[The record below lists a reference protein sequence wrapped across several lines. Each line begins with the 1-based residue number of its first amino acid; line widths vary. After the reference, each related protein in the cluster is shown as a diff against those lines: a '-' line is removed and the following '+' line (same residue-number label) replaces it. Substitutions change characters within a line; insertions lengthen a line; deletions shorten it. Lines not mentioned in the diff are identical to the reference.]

1 MKINAYFCSKK
12 IHFYLLTY
20 KFKTIMKKLL
30 LSFLSFFACCL
41 ALVAQ
46 TEITWSAASD
56 WTGVEDKATSIS
68 YTSGDYTISASKETG
83 SSSIPTVNATAL
95 DVRTYAKNQVMVS
108 NSQENIKKLV
118 FHISAQ
124 GKKRWT
130 ELTPSEG
137 AVTHDVAN
145 GVIIWEG
152 DAQFV
157 MFGVGEKSVYGTD
170 GATKAGQFDFSSV
183 TAYTAADLES
193 GGGESGGG
201 EGGETPDPD
210 ENVTLYSETFGTN
223 QGAFTIDNKV
233 LPEGTTYVWAFAS
246 GYGMKA
252 TAYINKTNCASESW
266 LVSPKFDCTK
276 ATALTLSFSEAA
288 NFFTSA
294 ENVSAYTSVKVK
306 EVGTDTWTDLT
317 LSARASGKAWTF
329 TDGITADLSAY
340 VGKKMQIAFVY
351 TSSAELAG
359 TWEVKNFELKGKG
372 EVTTESE
379 VVVPEY
385 TTIAQL
391 KENATA
397 SATAVKFTFTNL
409 LVTGTAGTSTYVT
422 DGTDGTL
429 LYGTASPYKAGDKI
443 SGTIAANLV
452 SYNNLTELKD
462 LDLTGVS
469 VTSEGN
475 EVTSVAATIN
485 ELVANQKKYE
495 NVLVKL
501 SEMTFESDALASKN
515 ISLTD
520 GEESI
525 TLRDN
530 FGVLTDFIFDTTK
543 QYNVTAV
550 ATIFKESIQLYALSA
565 SDIQMI
571 TNLVDPETAWAAD
584 TVAVM
589 PGQEEY
595 EYALGTNYEGT
606 ITYSSSDETVAT
618 IDANGD
624 ITFVGYGHTVITAE
638 TPETSEYLASK
649 ASFDLFFIE
658 GEGTLAK
665 PYTPADV
672 QYFSGKVEGKAWV
685 KGEISG
691 FFNNNAFVAGTE
703 GAIASNLALSAGDIN
718 VPVALPSGSQVR
730 TNLNLLDNATNL
742 GKTVWVYGTIEK
754 YFKVPGV
761 KNVTDYSWDGE
772 GTLTGI
778 DSLEAAPAN
787 TKADV
792 IYSIDGRRLAAPAKG
807 FNIINGKKVIR

>member
-1 MKINAYFCSKK
+1 
-12 IHFYLLTY
+12 
-20 KFKTIMKKLL
+20 MKKLL

-41 ALVAQ
+41 ALMAQ

-56 WTGVEDKATSIS
+56 WDGVEAKAQSIS
-68 YTSGDYTISASKETG
+68 YTSGNYTIKATKETG
-83 SSSIPTVNATAL
+83 SSSPTVNATAT
-95 DVRTYAKNQVMVS
+95 DFRSYAKNQVMVT

-118 FHISAQ
+118 FHISAA
-124 GKKRWT
+124 GKKRWA
-130 ELTPSEG
+130 ELSASEG
-137 AVTHDVAN
+137 AVTHDVDN

-157 MFGVGEKSVYGTD
+157 MFGVGEKAVYGTD
-170 GATKAGQFDFSSV
+170 GATKAGQFNFSSV
-183 TAYTAADLES
+183 TAYTAADLEN

-233 LPEGTTYVWAFAS
+233 LPEGATYVWAFAS

-252 TAYINKTNCASESW
+252 SAYISGAAHASESW
-266 LVSPKFDCTK
+266 LVSPKFDCTN

-288 NFFTSA
+288 NKFNSA
-294 ENVSAYTSVKVK
+294 ENVSAYTFVKVK
-306 EVGTDTWTDLT
+306 EVGTDTWTNLT
-317 LSARASGKAWTF
+317 LSARAGGTNWNF

-351 TSSAELAG
+351 TSTAELAG

-409 LVTGTAGTSTYVT
+409 LVTGTAGTSTYVS

-462 LDLTGVS
+462 LDLTGVT

-475 EVTSVAATIN
+475 EVTPVAATIN

-530 FGVLTDFIFDTTK
+530 FGVLTDFIFNTTK

-672 QYFSGKVEGKAWV
+672 QYFCDKVEGKAWV

-691 FFNNNAFVAGTE
+691 YYNNSKYFAGTE
-703 GAIASNLALSAGDIN
+703 GAVASNIAISAGETN

-730 TNLNLLDNATNL
+730 TNLNLKDNATNL

-754 YFKVPGV
+754 YFSVAGV

-778 DSLEAAPAN
+778 NSLEAAPAN
-787 TKADV
+787 TNADV

>member
-1 MKINAYFCSKK
+1 
-12 IHFYLLTY
+12 
-20 KFKTIMKKLL
+20 MKKLL

-41 ALVAQ
+41 ALMAQ

-56 WTGVEDKATSIS
+56 WDGVEAKAQSIS
-68 YTSGDYTISASKETG
+68 YTSGNYTIKATKETG
-83 SSSIPTVNATAL
+83 SSSPTVNATAT
-95 DVRTYAKNQVMVS
+95 DFRSYAKNQVMVS

-118 FHISAQ
+118 FHISAA
-124 GKKRWT
+124 GKKRWA
-130 ELTPSEG
+130 ELSASEG
-137 AVTHDVAN
+137 AVTHDVDN

-157 MFGVGEKSVYGTD
+157 MFGVGEKAVYGTD
-170 GATKAGQFDFSSV
+170 GATKAGQFNFSSV
-183 TAYTAADLES
+183 TAYTAADLEN

-233 LPEGTTYVWAFAS
+233 LPEGATYVWAFAS

-252 TAYINKTNCASESW
+252 SAYISGAAHASESW
-266 LVSPKFDCTK
+266 LVSPKFDCTN

-288 NFFTSA
+288 NKFNSA
-294 ENVSAYTSVKVK
+294 ENVSAYTFVKVK
-306 EVGTDTWTDLT
+306 EVGTDTWTNLT
-317 LSARASGKAWTF
+317 LSARAGGTNWNF

-351 TSSAELAG
+351 TSTAELAG

-409 LVTGTAGTSTYVT
+409 LVTGTAGTSTYVS

-462 LDLTGVS
+462 LDLTGVT

-475 EVTSVAATIN
+475 EVTPVAATIN

-530 FGVLTDFIFDTTK
+530 FGVLTDFIFNTTK

-595 EYALGTNYEGT
+595 ECALGTNYEGT

-672 QYFSGKVEGKAWV
+672 QYFCDKVEGKAWV

-691 FFNNNAFVAGTE
+691 FFSNNKYFAGTE
-703 GAIASNLALSAGDIN
+703 GAVASNLALSAGDIN

-730 TNLNLLDNATNL
+730 TDLNLLDNATNL
-742 GKTVWVYGTIEK
+742 DKTVWVYGTIEK
-754 YFKVPGV
+754 YFSVAGV
-761 KNVTDYSWDGE
+761 KNVTDYSWNGK

>member
-1 MKINAYFCSKK
+1 
-12 IHFYLLTY
+12 
-20 KFKTIMKKLL
+20 MKKLL

-46 TEITWSAASD
+46 TEITWSAAND
-56 WTGVEDKATSIS
+56 WAGVAEKAQSIS
-68 YTSGDYTISASKETG
+68 LTSGNYTISASKEAG
-83 SSSIPTVNATAL
+83 SSNPTVNATSL
-95 DVRTYAKNQVMVS
+95 DFRSYAKNMVLVS

-124 GKKRWT
+124 GKRRWT
-130 ELTPSEG
+130 ELSPSEG

-145 GVIIWEG
+145 GNVIWEG
-152 DAQFV
+152 DAQNII
-157 MFGVGEKSVYGTD
+157 FGVGEKAVYGTD
-170 GATKAGQFDFSSV
+170 GETKGGQFDFSSV
-183 TAYTAADLES
+183 TAYTAADLEN
-193 GGGESGGG
+193 GGG
-201 EGGETPDPD
+201 EGGETPDED
-210 ENVTLYSETFGTN
+210 ITLYSETFGTN
-223 QGAFTIDNKV
+223 QGAFTIDDKV
-233 LPEGTTYVWAFAS
+233 LPEGTTYIWSFAS

-252 TAYINKTNCASESW
+252 SAYVNKTNYASESW
-266 LVSPKFDCTK
+266 LVSPKFDCTN

-288 NFFTSA
+288 NFFKSA

-317 LSARASGKAWTF
+317 LSARASGTAWTF

-409 LVTGTAGTSTYVT
+409 LVTGTAGTSTYVS
-422 DGTDGTL
+422 DGTNGTL

-475 EVTSVAATIN
+475 EVTPVAATIN

-778 DSLEAAPAN
+778 NSLEAAPAN

>member
-1 MKINAYFCSKK
+1 
-12 IHFYLLTY
+12 
-20 KFKTIMKKLL
+20 MKKLL

-41 ALVAQ
+41 ALMAQ

-56 WTGVEDKATSIS
+56 WDGVEAKAQSIS
-68 YTSGDYTISASKETG
+68 YTSGNYTIKATKETG
-83 SSSIPTVNATAL
+83 SSSPTVNATAT
-95 DVRTYAKNQVMVS
+95 DFRSYAKNQVMVT

-118 FHISAQ
+118 FHISAA
-124 GKKRWT
+124 GKKRWA
-130 ELTPSEG
+130 ELSASEG
-137 AVTHDVAN
+137 AVTHDVDN

-157 MFGVGEKSVYGTD
+157 MFGVGEKAVYGTD
-170 GATKAGQFDFSSV
+170 GATKAGQFNFSSV
-183 TAYTAADLES
+183 TAYTAADLEN

-233 LPEGTTYVWAFAS
+233 LPEGATYVWAFAS

-252 TAYINKTNCASESW
+252 SAYISGAAHASESW
-266 LVSPKFDCTK
+266 LVSPKFDCTN

-288 NFFTSA
+288 NKFNSA
-294 ENVSAYTSVKVK
+294 ENVSAYTFVKVK
-306 EVGTDTWTDLT
+306 EVGTDTWTNLT
-317 LSARASGKAWTF
+317 LSARAGGTNWNF

-351 TSSAELAG
+351 TSTAELAG

-409 LVTGTAGTSTYVT
+409 LVTGTAGTSTYVS

-462 LDLTGVS
+462 LDLTGVT

-475 EVTSVAATIN
+475 EVTPVAATIN

-530 FGVLTDFIFDTTK
+530 FGVLTDFIFNTTK

-672 QYFSGKVEGKAWV
+672 QYFCDKVEGKAWV

-691 FFNNNAFVAGTE
+691 YYNNSKYFAGTE
-703 GAIASNLALSAGDIN
+703 GAVASNIAISAGETN

-730 TNLNLLDNATNL
+730 TNLNLKDNATNL

-754 YFKVPGV
+754 YFSVAGV

-778 DSLEAAPAN
+778 NSLEAAPAN
-787 TKADV
+787 TNADV
-792 IYSIDGRRLAAPAKG
+792 IYSIDGRRLAAPVKG

>member
-1 MKINAYFCSKK
+1 
-12 IHFYLLTY
+12 
-20 KFKTIMKKLL
+20 MKKLL

-41 ALVAQ
+41 ALMAQ

-56 WTGVEDKATSIS
+56 WETLENGVS
-68 YTSGDYTISASKETG
+68 YTSGDYTILADKAENPNASGK
-83 SSSIPTVNATAL
+83 PMVAAAN
-95 DVRTYAKNQVMVS
+95 DFRTYAKNTFTVTSSKANITKIVFYISS
-108 NSQENIKKLV
+108 N
-118 FHISAQ
+118 
-124 GKKRWT
+124 GKKRWADV
-130 ELTPSEG
+130 TPDTG
-137 AVTHDVAN
+137 TTTVDKATYTTT
-145 GVIIWEG
+145 WEG
-152 DAQFV
+152 DAKKITFT
-157 MFGVGEKSVYGTD
+157 VGDAATYGTESS
-170 GATKAGQFDFSSV
+170 KAGQFCIDKLV
-183 TAYTAADLES
+183 IYTA
-193 GGGESGGG
+193 GESGGG
-201 EGGETPDPD
+201 EGEGGQTPDP
-210 ENVTLYSETFGTN
+210 EETITLYSETFGTN

-233 LPEGTTYVWAFAS
+233 LPEGASYVWAWAS
-246 GYGMKA
+246 AKYGMKA
-252 TAYINKTNCASESW
+252 SAYISGAAHASESW
-266 LVSPKFDCTK
+266 LVSPKFDCTN

-288 NFFTSA
+288 NKFNSA

-317 LSARASGKAWTF
+317 LSARAGGTNWDF

-351 TSSAELAG
+351 TSTAELAG

-409 LVTGTAGTSTYVT
+409 LVTGTAGTSTYVS
-422 DGTDGTL
+422 DGTNGTL

-475 EVTSVAATIN
+475 EVTPVATTIN

-495 NVLVKL
+495 NVLVTL
-501 SEMTFESDALASKN
+501 SEVAFESNALADMN

-525 TLRDN
+525 TLYDKFN
-530 FGVLTDFIFDTTK
+530 VLTDFIFDTTK
-543 QYNVTAV
+543 QYNVTAI
-550 ATIFKESIQLYALSA
+550 ATIYNASIQLYALSA
-565 SDIQMI
+565 DDIQMI
-571 TNLVDPETAWAAD
+571 TNLVAPETAWATD

-589 PGQEEY
+589 PGSTTVENT
-595 EYALGTNYEGT
+595 LTTNST
-606 ITYSSSDETVAT
+606 AAVTYSSSNEAVAT
-618 IDANGD
+618 IDTKGN
-624 ITFVGYGHTVITAE
+624 ITFVGYGHTVISAETAE
-638 TPETSEYLASK
+638 NEEYLASK

-672 QYFSGKVEGKAWV
+672 QYFSDKIVGKAWV

-691 FFNNNAFVAGTE
+691 FYNNNKYFAGTE
-703 GAIASNLALSAGDIN
+703 GAVASNLVISAGDIN
-718 VPVALPSGSQVR
+718 VPVALPSGSKVR
-730 TNLNLLDNATNL
+730 TDLNLLDNATNL

-778 DSLEAAPAN
+778 NSLEAAPAN

>member
-1 MKINAYFCSKK
+1 
-12 IHFYLLTY
+12 
-20 KFKTIMKKLL
+20 MKKLL

-41 ALVAQ
+41 ALMAQ

-56 WTGVEDKATSIS
+56 WETLENGVS
-68 YTSGDYTISASKETG
+68 YTSGDYTILADKAENPN
-83 SSSIPTVNATAL
+83 SSGKPMVAAAN
-95 DVRTYAKNQVMVS
+95 DFRTYAKNTFTVTSSKANITKIVFYISS
-108 NSQENIKKLV
+108 N
-118 FHISAQ
+118 
-124 GKKRWT
+124 GKKRWADV
-130 ELTPSEG
+130 TPDTG
-137 AVTHDVAN
+137 TTTVDKATYTTT
-145 GVIIWEG
+145 WEG
-152 DAQFV
+152 DAKKITFT
-157 MFGVGEKSVYGTD
+157 VGDAATYGTESS
-170 GATKAGQFDFSSV
+170 KAGQFCIDKLV
-183 TAYTAADLES
+183 IYTA
-193 GGGESGGG
+193 GESGGG
-201 EGGETPDPD
+201 EGEGGQTPDP
-210 ENVTLYSETFGTN
+210 EETITLYSETFGTN
-223 QGAFTIDNKV
+223 QGAFTIDDKV
-233 LPEGTTYVWAFAS
+233 LPEGTTYIWSFAS

-252 TAYINKTNCASESW
+252 SAYVNKTNYASESW
-266 LVSPKFDCTK
+266 LVSPKFDCTN

-288 NFFTSA
+288 NFFKSA
-294 ENVSAYTSVKVK
+294 KNVSAYTSVKVK

-317 LSARASGKAWTF
+317 LSARASGTGWAF

-372 EVTTESE
+372 EVTAESE
-379 VVVPEY
+379 VVIPEY

-391 KENATA
+391 KNNAKAT
-397 SATAVKFTFTNL
+397 ATAVKFTFTDL
-409 LVTGTAGTSTYVT
+409 LVTGAAGKNTYVT
-422 DGTDGTL
+422 DGTDGML

-452 SYNNLTELKD
+452 SYSNLTELKD
-462 LDLTGVS
+462 LDLTGVT

-475 EVTSVAATIN
+475 VVTPVAATIN
-485 ELVANQKKYE
+485 KLVANQKKYE
-495 NVLVKL
+495 NVLVTL
-501 SEMTFESDALASKN
+501 SEVAFESNALADMN

-525 TLRDN
+525 TLYDKFN
-530 FGVLTDFIFDTTK
+530 VLTDFIFDTTK
-543 QYNVTAV
+543 QYNVTAI
-550 ATIFKESIQLYALSA
+550 ATIYNASIQLYALSA
-565 SDIQMI
+565 DDIQMI
-571 TNLVDPETAWAAD
+571 TNLVAPETAWATD

-589 PGQEEY
+589 PGSTTVENT
-595 EYALGTNYEGT
+595 LTTNST
-606 ITYSSSDETVAT
+606 AAVTYSSSNEAVAT
-618 IDANGD
+618 IDTEGN
-624 ITFVGYGHTVITAE
+624 ITFVGYGHTVISAETAE
-638 TPETSEYLASK
+638 NEEYLASK

-672 QYFSGKVEGKAWV
+672 QYFSDKIVGKAWV

-691 FFNNNAFVAGTE
+691 FYNNNKYFAGTE
-703 GAIASNLALSAGDIN
+703 GAVASNLVISAGETN

-730 TNLNLLDNATNL
+730 TDLNLKDNATNL

-754 YFKVPGV
+754 YFSVAGV

-778 DSLEAAPAN
+778 NSLEAAPAN

>member
-1 MKINAYFCSKK
+1 
-12 IHFYLLTY
+12 
-20 KFKTIMKKLL
+20 MKKLL

-41 ALVAQ
+41 ALMAQ

-56 WTGVEDKATSIS
+56 WDGVEAKAQSIS
-68 YTSGDYTISASKETG
+68 YTSGDYTISATKETG
-83 SSSIPTVNATAL
+83 SSSPTVNATAT
-95 DVRTYAKNQVMVS
+95 DFRSYAKNQVMVS

-118 FHISAQ
+118 FHISAA
-124 GKKRWT
+124 GKKRWA
-130 ELTPSEG
+130 ELSASEG

-157 MFGVGEKSVYGTD
+157 MFGVGEKAVYGTD
-170 GATKAGQFDFSSV
+170 GAAKAGQFNFSSV

-193 GGGESGGG
+193 GSGEGGEG

-223 QGAFTIDNKV
+223 QGAFTIDNKE

-266 LVSPKFDCTK
+266 LVSPKFDCTN

-288 NFFTSA
+288 NFFTNA

-306 EVGTDTWTDLT
+306 EVGKDTWTDLT
-317 LSARASGKAWTF
+317 LSARASGTAWTF

-351 TSSAELAG
+351 TSTAELAG

-409 LVTGTAGTSTYVT
+409 LVTGTAGTSTYVS

-462 LDLTGVS
+462 LDLTGVT

-475 EVTSVAATIN
+475 EVTPVAATIN

-595 EYALGTNYEGT
+595 ECALGTNYEGT
-606 ITYSSSDETVAT
+606 ITYSSSNETVAT

-730 TNLNLLDNATNL
+730 TDLNLLDNATNL
-742 GKTVWVYGTIEK
+742 DKTVWVYGTIEK
-754 YFKVPGV
+754 YFGVPGV
-761 KNVTDYSWDGE
+761 KNVTDYSWNGK

-787 TKADV
+787 TNADV

>member
-1 MKINAYFCSKK
+1 
-12 IHFYLLTY
+12 
-20 KFKTIMKKLL
+20 MKKLL

-41 ALVAQ
+41 ALMAQ

-56 WTGVEDKATSIS
+56 WDGVEAKAQSIS
-68 YTSGDYTISASKETG
+68 YTSGNYTIKATKETG
-83 SSSIPTVNATAL
+83 SSSPTVNATAT
-95 DVRTYAKNQVMVS
+95 DFRSYAKNQVMVS

-118 FHISAQ
+118 FHISAA
-124 GKKRWT
+124 GKKRWA
-130 ELTPSEG
+130 ELSASEG
-137 AVTHDVAN
+137 AVTHDVDN

-157 MFGVGEKSVYGTD
+157 MFGVGEKAVYGTD
-170 GATKAGQFDFSSV
+170 GATKAGQFNFSSV

-201 EGGETPDPD
+201 EGGETPEPD
-210 ENVTLYSETFGTN
+210 EDITLYSETFGTN
-223 QGAFTIDNKV
+223 QGAFTIDDKV
-233 LPEGTTYVWAFAS
+233 LPEGTTYIWKFDS
-246 GYGMKA
+246 RNGMKA
-252 TAYINKTNCASESW
+252 SAYVNKTNYASESW

-288 NFFTSA
+288 NFFKSA

-317 LSARASGKAWTF
+317 LSARASGTAWTF

-409 LVTGTAGTSTYVT
+409 LVTGTAGTSTYVS

-475 EVTSVAATIN
+475 EVTPVAATIN

-571 TNLVDPETAWAAD
+571 TNLVDPETAWVAD

-638 TPETSEYLASK
+638 TPETDEYLASK

-672 QYFSGKVEGKAWV
+672 QYFCDKVEGKAWV

-691 FFNNNAFVAGTE
+691 YYNNSKYFAGTE
-703 GAIASNLALSAGDIN
+703 GVVASNIAISAGETN

-730 TNLNLLDNATNL
+730 TDLNLKDNATNL

-754 YFKVPGV
+754 YFGVAGV

-778 DSLEAAPAN
+778 NSLEAAPAN
-787 TKADV
+787 TNADV
-792 IYSIDGRRLAAPAKG
+792 IYSIDGRRLAAPVKG

>member
-41 ALVAQ
+41 ALMAQ
-46 TEITWSAASD
+46 TEITWSGQSD
-56 WTGVEDKATSIS
+56 WTGVVEEAQSIS
-68 YTSGDYTISASKETG
+68 LTSGNYTISASKETG
-83 SSSIPTVNATAL
+83 SSKPTVNATSL
-95 DVRTYAKNQVMVS
+95 DFRSYAKNMVLVS

-124 GKKRWT
+124 GKKRWA
-130 ELTPSEG
+130 ELSPSEG
-137 AVTHDVAN
+137 TVTHDVDN
-145 GVIIWEG
+145 GNVIWEG
-152 DAQFV
+152 DAQNII
-157 MFGVGEKSVYGTD
+157 FGVGEKAVYGTD
-170 GATKAGQFDFSSV
+170 GATKAGQFAFSSV
-183 TAYTAADLES
+183 TAYTAADLEN
-193 GGGESGGG
+193 G
-201 EGGETPDPD
+201 GGETPDED
-210 ENVTLYSETFGTN
+210 ITLYSETFGTN
-223 QGAFTIDNKV
+223 QGAFTIENKV
-233 LPEGTTYVWAFAS
+233 LPEGTTYIWKFDS
-246 GYGMKA
+246 RNGMKA
-252 TAYINKTNCASESW
+252 SAYVNKTNYASEGW
-266 LVSPKFDCTK
+266 LVSPKFDCTN

-294 ENVSAYTSVKVK
+294 ENVSTYTSVKVK

-317 LSARASGKAWTF
+317 LSARASGTGWAF

-409 LVTGTAGTSTYVT
+409 LVTGTAGTSTYVS

-475 EVTSVAATIN
+475 EVTPVAATIN

-501 SEMTFESDALASKN
+501 SEMTFESDALDSKNN

-520 GEESI
+520 GDGSI

-550 ATIFKESIQLYALSA
+550 G
-565 SDIQMI
+565 M
-571 TNLVDPETAWAAD
+571 
-584 TVAVM
+584 
-589 PGQEEY
+589 
-595 EYALGTNYEGT
+595 
-606 ITYSSSDETVAT
+606 
-618 IDANGD
+618 
-624 ITFVGYGHTVITAE
+624 
-638 TPETSEYLASK
+638 
-649 ASFDLFFIE
+649 
-658 GEGTLAK
+658 
-665 PYTPADV
+665 
-672 QYFSGKVEGKAWV
+672 
-685 KGEISG
+685 
-691 FFNNNAFVAGTE
+691 
-703 GAIASNLALSAGDIN
+703 
-718 VPVALPSGSQVR
+718 
-730 TNLNLLDNATNL
+730 
-742 GKTVWVYGTIEK
+742 
-754 YFKVPGV
+754 
-761 KNVTDYSWDGE
+761 
-772 GTLTGI
+772 
-778 DSLEAAPAN
+778 
-787 TKADV
+787 
-792 IYSIDGRRLAAPAKG
+792 GRRHGCRDARTG
-807 FNIINGKKVIR
+807 RIRIRPGNQL

>member
-1 MKINAYFCSKK
+1 
-12 IHFYLLTY
+12 
-20 KFKTIMKKLL
+20 MKKLL

-41 ALVAQ
+41 ALMAQ
-46 TEITWSAASD
+46 TEITWSGQSD
-56 WTGVEDKATSIS
+56 WTGIGTKDIS
-68 YTSGDYTISASKETG
+68 YTSGNYTISASKVTG
-83 SSSIPTVNATAL
+83 CQTNPTVNAKAN
-95 DVRTYAKNQVMVS
+95 DFRCYANGITMVG
-108 NSQENIKKLV
+108 NSTENIKKIV
-118 FHISAQ
+118 FHLSTQ
-124 GKKRWT
+124 GIARWT
-130 ELTPSEG
+130 DLTPSEG
-137 AVTHDVAN
+137 AVTNDTDN
-145 GVIIWEG
+145 GLIVWEG
-152 DAQFV
+152 DAQYVQFT
-157 MFGVGEKSVYGTD
+157 VGAKAVYGPD
-170 GATKAGQFDFSSV
+170 ATQAGQLCFSSV

-201 EGGETPDPD
+201 EGEGGETPNPD
-210 ENVTLYSETFGTN
+210 EDITLYSETFGTN

-233 LPEGTTYVWAFAS
+233 LPEGASYVWAWAS
-246 GYGMKA
+246 AKYGMKA
-252 TAYINKTNCASESW
+252 SAYISGAAHASESW
-266 LVSPKFDCTK
+266 LVSPKFDCTN

-288 NFFTSA
+288 NKFNSA

-317 LSARASGKAWTF
+317 LSARAGGTNWNF

-351 TSSAELAG
+351 TSTAELAG

-409 LVTGTAGTSTYVT
+409 LVTGTAGTSTYVS

-475 EVTSVAATIN
+475 EVTPVAATIN

-501 SEMTFESDALASKN
+501 SDMTFESDALASKN

-530 FGVLTDFIFDTTK
+530 FNVLTDFIFDTTK

-606 ITYSSSDETVAT
+606 ISYSSSDETVAT
-618 IDANGD
+618 IDAEGD

-672 QYFSGKVEGKAWV
+672 QYFCDKVEGKAWV

-691 FFNNNAFVAGTE
+691 FYNNNKYFAGTE
-703 GAIASNLALSAGDIN
+703 GAVASNIAISAGETN

-730 TNLNLLDNATNL
+730 TDLNLLDNATNL
-742 GKTVWVYGTIEK
+742 DKTVWVYGTIEK
-754 YFKVPGV
+754 YFGVPGV
-761 KNVTDYSWDGE
+761 KNVTDYSWDG
-772 GTLTGI
+772 LTGI

>member
-1 MKINAYFCSKK
+1 
-12 IHFYLLTY
+12 
-20 KFKTIMKKLL
+20 MKKLL

-41 ALVAQ
+41 ALMAQ
-46 TEITWSAASD
+46 TEITWSGQSD
-56 WTGVEDKATSIS
+56 WTGIGTTDIS
-68 YTSGDYTISASKETG
+68 YTSGNYTISASSKVTG
-83 SSSIPTVNATAL
+83 CQTKPTVNAKAN
-95 DVRTYAKNQVMVS
+95 DFRCYANGITMVG
-108 NSQENIKKLV
+108 NSTENIKKIV
-118 FHISAQ
+118 FHLSTQ
-124 GKKRWT
+124 GIARWT
-130 ELTPSEG
+130 DLTPSEG
-137 AVTHDVAN
+137 AVTNDTDN
-145 GVIIWEG
+145 GLIVWEG
-152 DAQFV
+152 DAQYVQFT
-157 MFGVGEKSVYGTD
+157 VGAKAVYGPDVTQ
-170 GATKAGQFDFSSV
+170 AGQFCFSSV

-201 EGGETPDPD
+201 EGGEGEGGETPNPD
-210 ENVTLYSETFGTN
+210 EDITLYSETFGTN
-223 QGAFTIDNKV
+223 QGAFTIDDKV
-233 LPEGTTYVWAFAS
+233 LPEGTTYIWSFAS

-252 TAYINKTNCASESW
+252 SAYVNKTNYASESW
-266 LVSPKFDCTK
+266 LVSPKFDCTN

-288 NFFTSA
+288 NFFKSA

-317 LSARASGKAWTF
+317 LSARASGTAWAF

-372 EVTTESE
+372 EVTAESE

-391 KENATA
+391 KNNAKAT
-397 SATAVKFTFTNL
+397 ATAVKFTFTDL
-409 LVTGTAGTSTYVT
+409 LVTGAAGKNTYVT
-422 DGTDGTL
+422 DGTDGML

-452 SYNNLTELKD
+452 SYSNLTELKD
-462 LDLTGVS
+462 LDLTGVT

-475 EVTSVAATIN
+475 EVTPVATTIN

-495 NVLVKL
+495 NVLVTL
-501 SEMTFESDALASKN
+501 SEVAFESNALADMN

-530 FGVLTDFIFDTTK
+530 FNVLTDFIFDTTK
-543 QYNVTAV
+543 QYNVTAI
-550 ATIFKESIQLYALSA
+550 ASIYKESIQLYALSA
-565 SDIQMI
+565 DDIQMI
-571 TNLVDPETAWAAD
+571 TNLVDPETTWATD

-589 PGQEEY
+589 PGSTTVENT
-595 EYALGTNYEGT
+595 LTTNSSAAV
-606 ITYSSSDETVAT
+606 TYSSSNEAVAT
-618 IDANGD
+618 IDAEGN
-624 ITFVGYGHTVITAE
+624 ITFVGYGHTVISAE
-638 TPETSEYLASK
+638 TTENEEYLASK

-672 QYFSGKVEGKAWV
+672 QYFSDKIVGKAWV

-703 GAIASNLALSAGDIN
+703 KAIVSNLALSAGDIN
-718 VPVALPSGSQVR
+718 VPVALPSGSKVR
-730 TNLNLLDNATNL
+730 TDLNLLDNATNL

-778 DSLEAAPAN
+778 NSLEAAPAN

>member
-1 MKINAYFCSKK
+1 
-12 IHFYLLTY
+12 
-20 KFKTIMKKLL
+20 MKKLL

-41 ALVAQ
+41 ALMAQ

-56 WTGVEDKATSIS
+56 WDGVDAKAQSIS
-68 YTSGDYTISASKETG
+68 YTSGDYTISASKVTG
-83 SSSIPTVNATAL
+83 CQTNPTVNAKAN
-95 DVRTYAKNQVMVS
+95 DFRCYANGITMVG
-108 NSQENIKKLV
+108 NSTENIKKIV
-118 FHISAQ
+118 FHLSTQ
-124 GKKRWT
+124 GIARWT
-130 ELTPSEG
+130 DLTPSEG
-137 AVTHDVAN
+137 AVTNDTDN
-145 GVIIWEG
+145 GLIVWEG
-152 DAQFV
+152 DAQYVQFT
-157 MFGVGEKSVYGTD
+157 VGAKAVYGPDVTQ
-170 GATKAGQFDFSSV
+170 AGQFCFSSV

-201 EGGETPDPD
+201 EGGEGEGGETPNPD
-210 ENVTLYSETFGTN
+210 EDITLYSETFGTN
-223 QGAFTIDNKV
+223 QGAFTIDDKV
-233 LPEGTTYVWAFAS
+233 LPEGTTYIWSFAS

-252 TAYINKTNCASESW
+252 SAYVNKTNYASESW
-266 LVSPKFDCTK
+266 LVSPKFDCTN

-288 NFFTSA
+288 NFFKSA

-317 LSARASGKAWTF
+317 LSARASGTAWTF

-391 KENATA
+391 KNNATA
-397 SATAVKFTFTNL
+397 TATAVKFTFTDL
-409 LVTGTAGTSTYVT
+409 LVTGAAGKNTYVT
-422 DGTDGTL
+422 DGTDGML

-462 LDLTGVS
+462 LDLTGVT

-475 EVTSVAATIN
+475 EVTPVAATIN

-501 SEMTFESDALASKN
+501 SDMTFESDALASKN

-530 FGVLTDFIFDTTK
+530 FNVLTDFIFDTTK
-543 QYNVTAV
+543 QYNVTAI
-550 ATIFKESIQLYALSA
+550 ATIYNESIQLYALSA

-571 TNLVDPETAWAAD
+571 TNLVDPETAWVAD

-672 QYFSGKVEGKAWV
+672 QYFCDKVEGKAWV

-691 FFNNNAFVAGTE
+691 YYNNSKYFAGTE
-703 GAIASNLALSAGDIN
+703 GVVASNIAISAGETN

-730 TNLNLLDNATNL
+730 TNLNLKDNATNL

-754 YFKVPGV
+754 YFSVAGV

-772 GTLTGI
+772 GTLTDI
-778 DSLEAAPAN
+778 NSLEATPAN
-787 TKADV
+787 TNADV
-792 IYSIDGRRLAAPAKG
+792 IYSIDGRRLAAPVKG

>member
-1 MKINAYFCSKK
+1 
-12 IHFYLLTY
+12 
-20 KFKTIMKKLL
+20 MKKLL

-41 ALVAQ
+41 ALMAQ

-56 WTGVEDKATSIS
+56 WDGVEAKAQSIS

-83 SSSIPTVNATAL
+83 SSSPTVNATAT
-95 DVRTYAKNQVMVS
+95 DFRSYAKNQVMVS

-118 FHISAQ
+118 FHISAA
-124 GKKRWT
+124 GKKRWA
-130 ELTPSEG
+130 ELSASEG

-157 MFGVGEKSVYGTD
+157 MFGVGEKAVYGTD
-170 GATKAGQFDFSSV
+170 GATKAGQFNFSSV

-193 GGGESGGG
+193 GGGEGGEG

-266 LVSPKFDCTK
+266 LVSPKFDCTN

-288 NFFTSA
+288 NFFTNA

-317 LSARASGKAWTF
+317 LSARASGTAWTF

-351 TSSAELAG
+351 TSTAELAG

-409 LVTGTAGTSTYVT
+409 LVTGTAGTSTYVS

-475 EVTSVAATIN
+475 EVTPVAATIN

-501 SEMTFESDALASKN
+501 SDMTFESDALASKN

-530 FGVLTDFIFDTTK
+530 FNVLTDFIFDTTK

-571 TNLVDPETAWAAD
+571 TNLVDPETAWVAD

-595 EYALGTNYEGT
+595 EYALGTNYEG
-606 ITYSSSDETVAT
+606 IISYSSSDETVAT

-638 TPETSEYLASK
+638 TPETDEYLASK

-672 QYFSGKVEGKAWV
+672 QYFCDKVEGKAWV

-691 FFNNNAFVAGTE
+691 FYNNNKYFAGTE
-703 GAIASNLALSAGDIN
+703 GAVASNLVISAGETN

-730 TNLNLLDNATNL
+730 TDLNLKDNATNL

-754 YFKVPGV
+754 YFSVAGV

-778 DSLEAAPAN
+778 NSLEATPAN
-787 TKADV
+787 TNADV
-792 IYSIDGRRLAAPAKG
+792 IYSIDGRRLAAPVKG

>member
-1 MKINAYFCSKK
+1 
-12 IHFYLLTY
+12 
-20 KFKTIMKKLL
+20 MKKLL

-41 ALVAQ
+41 ALMAQ

-56 WTGVEDKATSIS
+56 WTGIGTKDIS
-68 YTSGDYTISASKETG
+68 YTSGNYTISATSNVTG
-83 SSSIPTVNATAL
+83 CQTNPTVNATAN
-95 DVRTYAKNQVMVS
+95 DFRCYTNGITMVG
-108 NSQENIKKLV
+108 NSTENIKKIV
-118 FHISAQ
+118 FHLSTQ
-124 GKKRWT
+124 GIARWT
-130 ELTPSEG
+130 DLTPSEG
-137 AVTHDVAN
+137 AVTNDTDN
-145 GVIIWEG
+145 GLIVWEG
-152 DAQFV
+152 DAQYVQFT
-157 MFGVGEKSVYGTD
+157 VGAKAVHGPD
-170 GATKAGQFDFSSV
+170 ATKAGQLCFSSV
-183 TAYTAADLES
+183 TAYTAADLEN

-201 EGGETPDPD
+201 EGEGGQTPDP
-210 ENVTLYSETFGTN
+210 EETITLYSETFGTN

-233 LPEGTTYVWAFAS
+233 LPEGTTYIWKFDS
-246 GYGMKA
+246 RNGMKA
-252 TAYINKTNCASESW
+252 SAYVNKTNYASESW
-266 LVSPKFDCTK
+266 LVSPKFDCTN

-317 LSARASGKAWTF
+317 LSARAGGTNWDF

-351 TSSAELAG
+351 TSTAELAG

-475 EVTSVAATIN
+475 EVTPVAATIN

-530 FGVLTDFIFDTTK
+530 FNVLTDFIFDTTK

-595 EYALGTNYEGT
+595 ECALGTNYEGT

-672 QYFSGKVEGKAWV
+672 QYFSDKVVGKAWV

-691 FFNNNAFVAGTE
+691 FFANNKFVAGKE
-703 GAIASNLALSAGDIN
+703 GAVASNIALSAGDIN

-730 TNLNLLDNATNL
+730 TDLNLKDNKNL

-754 YFKVPGV
+754 YFGVPGV
-761 KNVTDYSWDGE
+761 KEVTDYSWDGE

-778 DSLEAAPAN
+778 NSLEAAPAN

>member
-1 MKINAYFCSKK
+1 
-12 IHFYLLTY
+12 
-20 KFKTIMKKLL
+20 MKKLL

-41 ALVAQ
+41 ALMAQ
-46 TEITWSAASD
+46 TEITWSGQSD
-56 WTGVEDKATSIS
+56 WTGIGTKDIS
-68 YTSGDYTISASKETG
+68 YTSGNYTISASKVTG
-83 SSSIPTVNATAL
+83 CQTNPTVNAKAN
-95 DVRTYAKNQVMVS
+95 DFRCYANGITMVG
-108 NSQENIKKLV
+108 NSTENIKKIV
-118 FHISAQ
+118 FHLSTQ
-124 GKKRWT
+124 GIARWT
-130 ELTPSEG
+130 DLTPSEG
-137 AVTHDVAN
+137 AVTNDTDN
-145 GVIIWEG
+145 GLIVWEG
-152 DAQFV
+152 DAQYVQFT
-157 MFGVGEKSVYGTD
+157 VGAKAVYGPD
-170 GATKAGQFDFSSV
+170 ATQAGQFCFSSV
-183 TAYTAADLES
+183 TAYTAADLEN

-201 EGGETPDPD
+201 EGGEGEGGEGEGGETPNPD
-210 ENVTLYSETFGTN
+210 EDITLYSETFGTN
-223 QGAFTIDNKV
+223 QGAFTIDDKV
-233 LPEGTTYVWAFAS
+233 LPEGTTYIWSFAS

-252 TAYINKTNCASESW
+252 SAYVNKTNYASESW
-266 LVSPKFDCTK
+266 LVSPKFDCTN

-288 NFFTSA
+288 NFFKSA

-317 LSARASGKAWTF
+317 LSARASGTAWTF

-409 LVTGTAGTSTYVT
+409 LVTGTAGTSTYVS
-422 DGTDGTL
+422 DGTNGTL

-475 EVTSVAATIN
+475 EVTPVAATIN

-778 DSLEAAPAN
+778 NSLEAAPAN

>member
-1 MKINAYFCSKK
+1 
-12 IHFYLLTY
+12 
-20 KFKTIMKKLL
+20 MKKLL

-41 ALVAQ
+41 ALMAQ
-46 TEITWSAASD
+46 TEITWSGQSD
-56 WTGVEDKATSIS
+56 WTGIGTKDIS
-68 YTSGDYTISASKETG
+68 YTSGNYTISASKVTG
-83 SSSIPTVNATAL
+83 CQTNPTVNAKAN
-95 DVRTYAKNQVMVS
+95 DFRCYANGITMVG
-108 NSQENIKKLV
+108 NSTENIKKIV
-118 FHISAQ
+118 FHLSTQ
-124 GKKRWT
+124 GIARWT
-130 ELTPSEG
+130 DLTPSEG
-137 AVTHDVAN
+137 AVTNDTDN
-145 GVIIWEG
+145 GLIVWEG
-152 DAQFV
+152 DAQYVQFT
-157 MFGVGEKSVYGTD
+157 VG
-170 GATKAGQFDFSSV
+170 AKAVHGPDVTQAAQFCFSSV

-201 EGGETPDPD
+201 ESGGGESGGGEGEGGETPNPD
-210 ENVTLYSETFGTN
+210 EDITLYSETFGTN
-223 QGAFTIDNKV
+223 QGAFTIENKV
-233 LPEGTTYVWAFAS
+233 LPEGTTYIWKFDS
-246 GYGMKA
+246 RNGMKA
-252 TAYINKTNCASESW
+252 SAYVNKTNYASEGW
-266 LVSPKFDCTK
+266 LVSPKFDCTN

-294 ENVSAYTSVKVK
+294 ANVSAYTSVKVK

-317 LSARASGKAWTF
+317 LSARASGTAWTF
-329 TDGITADLSAY
+329 ADGITADLSAY

-351 TSSAELAG
+351 TSTAELAG

-397 SATAVKFTFTNL
+397 TATAVKFAFTDL
-409 LVTGTAGTSTYVT
+409 LVTGTAGTSTYVS
-422 DGTDGTL
+422 DGTDGML

-475 EVTSVAATIN
+475 EVTPVAATIN

-501 SEMTFESDALASKN
+501 SDMTFVSDALANKN
-515 ISLTD
+515 IDLTD

-530 FGVLTDFIFDTTK
+530 FNVLTDFIFDTTK

-589 PGQEEY
+589 PGNTTVEN
-595 EYALGTNYEGT
+595 AFTT
-606 ITYSSSDETVAT
+606 KSTAAVTYSSSDETVAT
-618 IDANGD
+618 INANGD

-672 QYFSGKVEGKAWV
+672 QYFCDKVEGKAWV

-691 FFNNNAFVAGTE
+691 YYNNNKYFAGTE
-703 GAIASNLALSAGDIN
+703 GAVVSNLAISAGEIN
-718 VPVALPSGSQVR
+718 VPVALSSGSQVR
-730 TNLNLLDNATNL
+730 TDLNLMDNATNL
-742 GKTVWVYGTIEK
+742 GKMVWVYGTLTK
-754 YFKVPGV
+754 YFSVPGV
-761 KNVTDYSWDGE
+761 KNVTDYSWNGE
-772 GTLTGI
+772 KTLTGI
-778 DSLEAAPAN
+778 NSIEAAPAN

>member
-1 MKINAYFCSKK
+1 
-12 IHFYLLTY
+12 
-20 KFKTIMKKLL
+20 MKKLL

-56 WTGVEDKATSIS
+56 WTGVGTTSIS
-68 YTSGDYTISASKETG
+68 LTSGNYTISASKETG
-83 SSSIPTVNATAL
+83 STNPTVNATSL
-95 DVRTYAKNQVMVS
+95 DFRSYAKNMVLVS

-124 GKKRWT
+124 GKKRWA
-130 ELTPSEG
+130 ELSPSEG

-145 GVIIWEG
+145 GNVIWEG
-152 DAQFV
+152 DAQNII
-157 MFGVGEKSVYGTD
+157 FGVGEKAVYGTD
-170 GATKAGQFDFSSV
+170 GETKGGQFDFSSV
-183 TAYTAADLES
+183 TAYTAADLEN
-193 GGGESGGG
+193 GGG
-201 EGGETPDPD
+201 EGGETPDED
-210 ENVTLYSETFGTN
+210 ITLYSETFGTN
-223 QGAFTIDNKV
+223 QGAFTIDDKV
-233 LPEGTTYVWAFAS
+233 LPEGTTFIWSFAS

-252 TAYINKTNCASESW
+252 SAYVNKTNYASESW

-288 NFFTSA
+288 NFFKSA

-317 LSARASGKAWTF
+317 LSARASGTAWTF

-391 KENATA
+391 KNNATA
-397 SATAVKFTFTNL
+397 TATAVKFTFTDL

-475 EVTSVAATIN
+475 EVTPVAATIN

-530 FGVLTDFIFDTTK
+530 FNVLTDFIFDTTK

-772 GTLTGI
+772 STLTGI

>member
-1 MKINAYFCSKK
+1 
-12 IHFYLLTY
+12 
-20 KFKTIMKKLL
+20 MKKLL

-41 ALVAQ
+41 ALMAQ
-46 TEITWSAASD
+46 TEITWSGQSD
-56 WTGVEDKATSIS
+56 WTGIGTTDIS
-68 YTSGDYTISASKETG
+68 YTSGNYTISASKVTG
-83 SSSIPTVNATAL
+83 CQTNPTVNTKAN
-95 DVRTYAKNQVMVS
+95 DFRCYANGITMVG
-108 NSQENIKKLV
+108 NSTENIKKIV
-118 FHISAQ
+118 FHLSTQ
-124 GKKRWT
+124 GIARWT
-130 ELTPSEG
+130 DLTPSEG
-137 AVTHDVAN
+137 AVTNDTDN
-145 GVIIWEG
+145 GLIVWEG
-152 DAQFV
+152 DAQYVQFT
-157 MFGVGEKSVYGTD
+157 VGAKAVYGPD
-170 GATKAGQFDFSSV
+170 ATQAAQFCFSSV

-201 EGGETPDPD
+201 ESGGGEGEGGETPNPD
-210 ENVTLYSETFGTN
+210 EDITLYSETFGTN
-223 QGAFTIDNKV
+223 QGAFTIDDKV
-233 LPEGTTYVWAFAS
+233 LPEGTTYIWSFAS

-252 TAYINKTNCASESW
+252 SAYVNKTNYASESW
-266 LVSPKFDCTK
+266 LVSPKFDCTN

-288 NFFTSA
+288 NFFKSA

-317 LSARASGKAWTF
+317 LSARASGTAWTF

-409 LVTGTAGTSTYVT
+409 LVTGTAGTSTYVS
-422 DGTDGTL
+422 DGTNGTL

-475 EVTSVAATIN
+475 EVTPVAATIN

-778 DSLEAAPAN
+778 NSLEAAPAN

>member
-1 MKINAYFCSKK
+1 
-12 IHFYLLTY
+12 
-20 KFKTIMKKLL
+20 MKKLL

-41 ALVAQ
+41 ALMAQ
-46 TEITWSAASD
+46 TKITWSGQSD
-56 WTGVEDKATSIS
+56 WTGIGTTDIS
-68 YTSGDYTISASKETG
+68 YTSGNYTISASKVTG
-83 SSSIPTVNATAL
+83 CQTNPTVNAKAN
-95 DVRTYAKNQVMVS
+95 DFRCYANGITLVG
-108 NSQENIKKLV
+108 NSTENIKKIV
-118 FHISAQ
+118 FHLSTQ
-124 GKKRWT
+124 GIARWT
-130 ELTPSEG
+130 DLTPSEG
-137 AVTHDVAN
+137 AVTNDTDN
-145 GVIIWEG
+145 GLIVWEG
-152 DAQFV
+152 DAQYVQFT
-157 MFGVGEKSVYGTD
+157 VGAKAVYGPDVTQ
-170 GATKAGQFDFSSV
+170 AGQFCFSSV

-201 EGGETPDPD
+201 EGGEGEGGETPNPD
-210 ENVTLYSETFGTN
+210 EDITLYSETFGTN
-223 QGAFTIDNKV
+223 QGAFTIDDKV
-233 LPEGTTYVWAFAS
+233 LPEGTTYIWSFAS

-252 TAYINKTNCASESW
+252 SAYVNKTNYASESW
-266 LVSPKFDCTK
+266 LVSPKFDCTN

-288 NFFTSA
+288 NFFKSA

-317 LSARASGKAWTF
+317 LSARASGTAWTF

-379 VVVPEY
+379 VVIPEY
-385 TTIAQL
+385 TKIAEL
-391 KENATA
+391 KNNATA
-397 SATAVKFTFTNL
+397 TATAVKFTFTDL

-422 DGTDGTL
+422 DGTDGLL
-429 LYGTASPYKAGDKI
+429 LYGKASPYKAGDKI

-475 EVTSVAATIN
+475 EVTPVAATIN

-520 GEESI
+520 GEEFI

-530 FGVLTDFIFDTTK
+530 FNVLTDFIFDTTK

-595 EYALGTNYEGT
+595 ECALGTNYEGT
-606 ITYSSSDETVAT
+606 ISYSSSDETVAT
-618 IDANGD
+618 INAEGD

-638 TPETSEYLASK
+638 TPETDEYLASK

-672 QYFSGKVEGKAWV
+672 QYFCDKVEGKAWV
-685 KGEISG
+685 KGKISG
-691 FFNNNAFVAGTE
+691 FFNNNKFFVGTE
-703 GAIASNLALSAGDIN
+703 GAIDSNLALSAGDIN

-730 TNLNLLDNATNL
+730 TDLNLKDNATNL

-754 YFKVPGV
+754 YFGVPGV
-761 KNVTDYSWDGE
+761 KNVTDYSWNGK

>member
-1 MKINAYFCSKK
+1 
-12 IHFYLLTY
+12 
-20 KFKTIMKKLL
+20 MKKLL

-41 ALVAQ
+41 ALMAQ

-56 WTGVEDKATSIS
+56 WDGVEAKAQSIS

-83 SSSIPTVNATAL
+83 SSSPTVNATAT
-95 DVRTYAKNQVMVS
+95 DFRSYAKNQVMVS

-118 FHISAQ
+118 FHISAA
-124 GKKRWT
+124 GKKRWA
-130 ELTPSEG
+130 ELSASEG

-152 DAQFV
+152 DTQFV
-157 MFGVGEKSVYGTD
+157 MFGVGEKAVYGTD
-170 GATKAGQFDFSSV
+170 GATKAGQFNFSSV

-193 GGGESGGG
+193 GGGEGGEG

-233 LPEGTTYVWAFAS
+233 LPEGTTYIWKFDS
-246 GYGMKA
+246 RYGMKA
-252 TAYINKTNCASESW
+252 SAYISGAAHASESW
-266 LVSPKFDCTK
+266 LVSPKFDCTN

-288 NFFTSA
+288 NFFTNA

-317 LSARASGKAWTF
+317 LSARTSGTAGKF

-351 TSSAELAG
+351 TSTAELAG

-409 LVTGTAGTSTYVT
+409 LVTGTAGTSTYVS

-475 EVTSVAATIN
+475 EVTPVAATIN

-501 SEMTFESDALASKN
+501 SDMTFESDALASKN

-530 FGVLTDFIFDTTK
+530 FNVLTDFIFDTTK

-595 EYALGTNYEGT
+595 EYALGTNYEG
-606 ITYSSSDETVAT
+606 IISYSSSDETVAT

-638 TPETSEYLASK
+638 TPETDEYLASK

-672 QYFSGKVEGKAWV
+672 QYFCDKVEGKAWV

-691 FFNNNAFVAGTE
+691 FYNNNKYFAGTE
-703 GAIASNLALSAGDIN
+703 GAVASNLVISAGETN

-730 TNLNLLDNATNL
+730 TDLNLKDNATNL

-754 YFKVPGV
+754 YFSVAGV

-778 DSLEAAPAN
+778 NSLEATPAN
-787 TKADV
+787 TNADV
-792 IYSIDGRRLAAPAKG
+792 IYSIDGRRLAAPVKG

>member
-1 MKINAYFCSKK
+1 
-12 IHFYLLTY
+12 
-20 KFKTIMKKLL
+20 MKKLL

-41 ALVAQ
+41 ALMAQ
-46 TEITWSAASD
+46 TEITWSGQSD
-56 WTGVEDKATSIS
+56 WTGIGTTDIS
-68 YTSGDYTISASKETG
+68 YTSGNYTISASKAGGQTN
-83 SSSIPTVNATAL
+83 PTVNATYL
-95 DVRTYAKNQVMVS
+95 DFRAYAKSTIKVESSAN
-108 NSQENIKKLV
+108 NITKIV
-118 FHISAQ
+118 FYISTN

-130 ELTPSEG
+130 DVTPDTG
-137 AVTHDVAN
+137 TATPDQAAYTTT
-145 GVIIWEG
+145 WEG
-152 DAQFV
+152 DAKKITFT
-157 MFGVGEKSVYGTD
+157 VGDAATYGTESS
-170 GATKAGQFDFSSV
+170 KAGQFCIDKLV
-183 TAYTAADLES
+183 IYTAGES

-201 EGGETPDPD
+201 EGGEGEGGETPNPD
-210 ENVTLYSETFGTN
+210 EDITLYSETFGTN
-223 QGAFTIDNKV
+223 QGAFTIDDKV
-233 LPEGTTYVWAFAS
+233 LPEGTTYIWSFAS

-252 TAYINKTNCASESW
+252 SAYVNKTNYASESW
-266 LVSPKFDCTK
+266 LVSPKFDCTN

-288 NFFTSA
+288 NFFKSA

-317 LSARASGKAWTF
+317 LSARASGTAWTF

-351 TSSAELAG
+351 TSTAELAG

-409 LVTGTAGTSTYVT
+409 LVTGTAGTSTYVS

-475 EVTSVAATIN
+475 EVTPVAATIN

-501 SEMTFESDALASKN
+501 SEVAFESNALADMN

-530 FGVLTDFIFDTTK
+530 FNVLTDFIFDTTK

-565 SDIQMI
+565 DDIQMI
-571 TNLVDPETAWAAD
+571 TNLVAPETAWATD

-589 PGQEEY
+589 PGSTTVENT
-595 EYALGTNYEGT
+595 LTTNST
-606 ITYSSSDETVAT
+606 AAVTYSSSNEAVAT
-618 IDANGD
+618 IDTEGN
-624 ITFVGYGHTVITAE
+624 ITFVGYGHTVISAETAE
-638 TPETSEYLASK
+638 NEEYLASK

-672 QYFSGKVEGKAWV
+672 QYFSDKIVGKAWV

-703 GAIASNLALSAGDIN
+703 KAIVSNLALSAGDIN
-718 VPVALPSGSQVR
+718 VPVALPSGSKVR
-730 TNLNLLDNATNL
+730 TDLNLLDNATNL

-778 DSLEAAPAN
+778 NSLEAAPAN

>member
-1 MKINAYFCSKK
+1 
-12 IHFYLLTY
+12 
-20 KFKTIMKKLL
+20 MKKLL

-41 ALVAQ
+41 ALMAQ
-46 TEITWSAASD
+46 TEITWSGQSD
-56 WTGVEDKATSIS
+56 WTGIGTKDIS
-68 YTSGDYTISASKETG
+68 YTSGNYTISASKVTG
-83 SSSIPTVNATAL
+83 CQTNPTVNTKAN
-95 DVRTYAKNQVMVS
+95 DFRCYANGITMVG
-108 NSQENIKKLV
+108 NSTENIKKIV
-118 FHISAQ
+118 FHLSTQ
-124 GKKRWT
+124 GIARWT
-130 ELTPSEG
+130 DLTPSEG
-137 AVTHDVAN
+137 AVTNDTDN
-145 GVIIWEG
+145 GLIVWEG
-152 DAQFV
+152 DAQYVQFT
-157 MFGVGEKSVYGTD
+157 VGAKAVYGPD
-170 GATKAGQFDFSSV
+170 ATQAGQLCFSSV

-201 EGGETPDPD
+201 EGEGGETPNPD
-210 ENVTLYSETFGTN
+210 EDITLYSETFGTN
-223 QGAFTIDNKV
+223 QGAFTIDDKV
-233 LPEGTTYVWAFAS
+233 LPEGTTYIWKFDS
-246 GYGMKA
+246 RNGMKA
-252 TAYINKTNCASESW
+252 SAYISGAAHASESW
-266 LVSPKFDCTK
+266 LVSPKFDCTN

-288 NFFTSA
+288 NKFNSA
-294 ENVSAYTSVKVK
+294 ENVSAYTFVKVK
-306 EVGTDTWTDLT
+306 EVGTDTWTNLT
-317 LSARASGKAWTF
+317 LSARAGGTNWNF

-351 TSSAELAG
+351 TSTAELAG

-397 SATAVKFTFTNL
+397 TATAVKFTFTDL
-409 LVTGTAGTSTYVT
+409 LVTGAAGKNTYVT
-422 DGTDGTL
+422 DGTDGML

-443 SGTIAANLV
+443 SGTIAANLI
-452 SYNNLTELKD
+452 SFKNLTELQD
-462 LDLTGVS
+462 LDLTGVT

-475 EVTSVAATIN
+475 EVTPVAATIN

-495 NVLVKL
+495 NVLVTL
-501 SEMTFESDALASKN
+501 SEVAFESNALADMN

-525 TLRDN
+525 TLYDKFN
-530 FGVLTDFIFDTTK
+530 VLTDFIFDTTK

-589 PGQEEY
+589 PGSTTVENT
-595 EYALGTNYEGT
+595 LTTNST
-606 ITYSSSDETVAT
+606 AAVTYSSSNEAVAT
-618 IDANGD
+618 IDAEGN
-624 ITFVGYGHTVITAE
+624 ITFVGYGHTVISAETAE
-638 TPETSEYLASK
+638 NEEYLASK

-665 PYTPADV
+665 PFTLADV
-672 QYFSGKVEGKAWV
+672 QYFSDKVVGKAWV

-691 FFNNNAFVAGTE
+691 FFANNKFVAGKE
-703 GAIASNLALSAGDIN
+703 GAVASNIALSAGDIN

-730 TNLNLLDNATNL
+730 TDLNLKDNKNL

-754 YFKVPGV
+754 YFGVPGV
-761 KNVTDYSWDGE
+761 KEVTDYSWDGE

-778 DSLEAAPAN
+778 NSLEAAPAN

>member
-1 MKINAYFCSKK
+1 
-12 IHFYLLTY
+12 
-20 KFKTIMKKLL
+20 MKKLL

-41 ALVAQ
+41 ALMAQ

-56 WTGVEDKATSIS
+56 WDGVDAKAQSIS

-83 SSSIPTVNATAL
+83 SSSPTVNATAT
-95 DVRTYAKNQVMVS
+95 DFRSYAKNQVMVS

-118 FHISAQ
+118 FHISAA
-124 GKKRWT
+124 GKKRWA
-130 ELTPSEG
+130 ELSASEG

-157 MFGVGEKSVYGTD
+157 MFGVGEKAVYGTD
-170 GATKAGQFDFSSV
+170 GAAKAGQFNFSSV

-193 GGGESGGG
+193 GGGEGGEG

-266 LVSPKFDCTK
+266 LVSPKFDCTN

-288 NFFTSA
+288 NFFTNA

-317 LSARASGKAWTF
+317 LSARASGTAWTF
-329 TDGITADLSAY
+329 VDGITADLSAY

-351 TSSAELAG
+351 TSTAELAG

-409 LVTGTAGTSTYVT
+409 LVTGTAGTSTYVS

-462 LDLTGVS
+462 LDLTAVS

-475 EVTSVAATIN
+475 EVTPVAATIN

-571 TNLVDPETAWAAD
+571 TNLVDPETAWVAD

-589 PGQEEY
+589 PGSTTVENTLTTKST
-595 EYALGTNYEGT
+595 AAV
-606 ITYSSSDETVAT
+606 TYSSSNEAVAT
-618 IDANGD
+618 IDAEGN
-624 ITFVGYGHTVITAE
+624 ITFVGYGHTVISAETAE
-638 TPETSEYLASK
+638 NEEYLASK

-703 GAIASNLALSAGDIN
+703 GAVASNLALSAGDIN

>member
-1 MKINAYFCSKK
+1 
-12 IHFYLLTY
+12 
-20 KFKTIMKKLL
+20 MKKLL

-41 ALVAQ
+41 ALMAQ
-46 TEITWSAASD
+46 TEITWSGQSD
-56 WTGVEDKATSIS
+56 WTGIGTKDIS
-68 YTSGDYTISASKETG
+68 YTSGNYTISASKVTG
-83 SSSIPTVNATAL
+83 CQTNPTVNAKAN
-95 DVRTYAKNQVMVS
+95 DFRCYANGITMVG
-108 NSQENIKKLV
+108 NSTENIKKIV
-118 FHISAQ
+118 FHLSTQ
-124 GKKRWT
+124 GIARWT
-130 ELTPSEG
+130 DLTPSEG
-137 AVTHDVAN
+137 AVTNDTDN
-145 GVIIWEG
+145 GLIVWEG
-152 DAQFV
+152 DAQYVQFT
-157 MFGVGEKSVYGTD
+157 VGAKAVYGPN
-170 GATKAGQFDFSSV
+170 ATEAAQFCFSSV

-201 EGGETPDPD
+201 ESGGGEGEGGEGEGGQTPDP
-210 ENVTLYSETFGTN
+210 EETITLYSETFGTN
-223 QGAFTIDNKV
+223 QGAFTIDDKV
-233 LPEGTTYVWAFAS
+233 LPEGITFIWSFAS

-252 TAYINKTNCASESW
+252 TAYVNKKNYASESW
-266 LVSPKFDCTK
+266 LVSPKFDCTN

-288 NFFTSA
+288 NYFKSA

-317 LSARASGKAWTF
+317 LSARASGTGWAF

-351 TSSAELAG
+351 NSSAELAG
-359 TWEVKNFELKGKG
+359 MWEVKNFELKGKG
-372 EVTTESE
+372 EVTAESE
-379 VVVPEY
+379 VVIPEY

-422 DGTDGTL
+422 DGTDGML

-443 SGTIAANLV
+443 SGTIAANLI
-452 SYNNLTELKD
+452 SFKNLTELQD
-462 LDLTGVS
+462 LDLTGVT

-475 EVTSVAATIN
+475 VVTPVAATIN

-495 NVLVKL
+495 NVLVTL
-501 SEMTFESDALASKN
+501 SEVTFVSDALASKN
-515 ISLTD
+515 IDLTD
-520 GEESI
+520 GEEAI

-543 QYNVTAV
+543 QYNVTAI
-550 ATIFKESIQLYALSA
+550 ASIYKESIQLYALSA
-565 SDIQMI
+565 DDIQMI

-589 PGQEEY
+589 PGNTTVEN
-595 EYALGTNYEGT
+595 AFTT
-606 ITYSSSDETVAT
+606 KSTAAVTYSSSDETVAT
-618 IDANGD
+618 INANGD

-672 QYFSGKVEGKAWV
+672 QYFCDKVEGKAWV

-691 FFNNNAFVAGTE
+691 YYNNNKYFAGTE
-703 GAIASNLALSAGDIN
+703 GAVVSNLAISAGEIN
-718 VPVALPSGSQVR
+718 VPVALSSGSQVR
-730 TNLNLLDNATNL
+730 TDLNLMDNATNL
-742 GKTVWVYGTIEK
+742 GKMVWVYGTLTK
-754 YFKVPGV
+754 YFSVPGV
-761 KNVTDYSWDGE
+761 KNVTDYSWNGE
-772 GTLTGI
+772 KTLTGI
-778 DSLEAAPAN
+778 NSIEAAPAN

>member
-1 MKINAYFCSKK
+1 
-12 IHFYLLTY
+12 
-20 KFKTIMKKLL
+20 MKKLL

-56 WTGVEDKATSIS
+56 WTGVGTTSIS
-68 YTSGDYTISASKETG
+68 LTSGNYTISASKETG
-83 SSSIPTVNATAL
+83 STNPTVNATSL
-95 DVRTYAKNQVMVS
+95 DFRSYAKNLVLVS

-124 GKKRWT
+124 GKKRWA
-130 ELTPSEG
+130 ELSPSEG

-145 GVIIWEG
+145 GNVIWEG
-152 DAQFV
+152 DAQNII
-157 MFGVGEKSVYGTD
+157 FGVGEKAVYGTD
-170 GATKAGQFDFSSV
+170 GETKGGQFDFSSV
-183 TAYTAADLES
+183 TAYTAADLEN
-193 GGGESGGG
+193 GGG
-201 EGGETPDPD
+201 EGGETPDED
-210 ENVTLYSETFGTN
+210 ITLYSETFGTN
-223 QGAFTIDNKV
+223 QGAFTIDDKV
-233 LPEGTTYVWAFAS
+233 LPEGTTYIWSFAS

-252 TAYINKTNCASESW
+252 TAYVNKTNYASESW
-266 LVSPKFDCTK
+266 LVSPKFDCTN

-288 NFFTSA
+288 NFFKSA

-317 LSARASGKAWTF
+317 LSARASGTAWTF
-329 TDGITADLSAY
+329 VDGITADLSAY

-475 EVTSVAATIN
+475 EVTPVAATIN

>member
-1 MKINAYFCSKK
+1 
-12 IHFYLLTY
+12 
-20 KFKTIMKKLL
+20 MKKLL

-46 TEITWSAASD
+46 TEITWSGQSD
-56 WTGVEDKATSIS
+56 WTGVVEEAQSIS
-68 YTSGDYTISASKETG
+68 LTSGNYTISASKETG
-83 SSSIPTVNATAL
+83 STNPTVNATSL
-95 DVRTYAKNQVMVS
+95 DFRSYAKNMVLVS

-124 GKKRWT
+124 GKKRWA
-130 ELTPSEG
+130 ELSPSEG
-137 AVTHDVAN
+137 TVTHDVDN
-145 GVIIWEG
+145 GNVIWEG
-152 DAQFV
+152 DAQNII
-157 MFGVGEKSVYGTD
+157 FGVGEKAVYGTD
-170 GATKAGQFDFSSV
+170 GATKAGQFAFSSV
-183 TAYTAADLES
+183 TAYTAADLEN
-193 GGGESGGG
+193 GGG
-201 EGGETPDPD
+201 EGGGETPDED
-210 ENVTLYSETFGTN
+210 ITLYSETFGTN
-223 QGAFTIDNKV
+223 QGAFTIDDKV
-233 LPEGTTYVWAFAS
+233 LPEGTTFIWSFAS

-252 TAYINKTNCASESW
+252 SAYVNKTNYASESW
-266 LVSPKFDCTK
+266 LVSPKFDCTN

-288 NFFTSA
+288 NFFKNA

-317 LSARASGKAWTF
+317 LSARASGTAWTF
-329 TDGITADLSAY
+329 VDGITADLSAY

-379 VVVPEY
+379 VVIPEY
-385 TTIAQL
+385 TKIAQL
-391 KENATA
+391 KNDATA
-397 SATAVKFTFTNL
+397 TATAVKFTFTDL

-422 DGTDGTL
+422 DGTDGLL

-443 SGTIAANLV
+443 SGTIAANLI
-452 SYNNLTELKD
+452 SFKNLTELQD
-462 LDLTGVS
+462 LDLTGVT

-475 EVTSVAATIN
+475 EVTPVAATIN
-485 ELVANQKKYE
+485 ELVANQKKFE
-495 NVLVKL
+495 NVLVTL
-501 SEMTFESDALASKN
+501 SEVAFESNALASKN

-520 GEESI
+520 GEEAI

-530 FGVLTDFIFDTTK
+530 FNVLTDFIFDTTK
-543 QYNVTAV
+543 QYNVTAI
-550 ATIFKESIQLYALSA
+550 ASIYNESIQLYALSA
-565 SDIQMI
+565 DDIQMI
-571 TNLVDPETAWAAD
+571 TNLVDPETAWTTD
-584 TVAVM
+584 EVAVM
-589 PGQEEY
+589 PGSTTVENT
-595 EYALGTNYEGT
+595 LTTNST
-606 ITYSSSDETVAT
+606 AAVTYSSSNETVAT
-618 IDANGD
+618 IDTEGN
-624 ITFVGYGHTVITAE
+624 ITFVGYGHTVISAETAE
-638 TPETSEYLASK
+638 NEEYLASK

-718 VPVALPSGSQVR
+718 VPVALPSGQVR
-730 TNLNLLDNATNL
+730 TDLNLLDNATNL

-761 KNVTDYSWDGE
+761 KNVTDYSWDGK

>member
-1 MKINAYFCSKK
+1 
-12 IHFYLLTY
+12 
-20 KFKTIMKKLL
+20 MKKLL

-41 ALVAQ
+41 ALVAK

-56 WTGVEDKATSIS
+56 WTGVGTTSIS
-68 YTSGDYTISASKETG
+68 LTSGDYTISASKEAG
-83 SSSIPTVNATAL
+83 GDSPTVNATSL
-95 DVRTYAKNQVMVS
+95 DFRSYAKNLVLVS

-130 ELTPSEG
+130 ELSPSEG
-137 AVTHDVAN
+137 AVTHDVDN

-152 DAQFV
+152 DAQNV
-157 MFGVGEKSVYGTD
+157 MFGVGEKVVYGTD
-170 GATKAGQFDFSSV
+170 PKTKAGQFDFSSV

-201 EGGETPDPD
+201 ESGGGEGGETPNPD
-210 ENVTLYSETFGTN
+210 EDITLYSETFGTN
-223 QGAFTIDNKV
+223 QGAFTIENKV
-233 LPEGTTYVWAFAS
+233 LPEGTTYIWKFDS
-246 GYGMKA
+246 RYGMKA
-252 TAYINKTNCASESW
+252 SAYVNKTNHASESW
-266 LVSPKFDCTK
+266 LVSPKFDCTN
-276 ATALTLSFSEAA
+276 ATALMLSFSEAA
-288 NFFTSA
+288 IYFTSD
-294 ENVSAYTSVKVK
+294 ENVPAYTSVKVK

-317 LSARASGKAWTF
+317 LSARTSGTAGKF

-351 TSSAELAG
+351 TSSADVAG

-372 EVTTESE
+372 DVTAESE
-379 VVVPEY
+379 VVIPEY
-385 TTIAQL
+385 STIAQL
-391 KENATA
+391 KNDATA
-397 SATAVKFTFTNL
+397 TATAVKFTFTDL
-409 LVTGTAGTSTYVT
+409 LVTGAAGKNTYVT
-422 DGTDGTL
+422 DGTDGLL

-443 SGTIAANLV
+443 SGTIAANLI
-452 SYNNLTELKD
+452 SFKNLTELQD
-462 LDLTGVS
+462 LDLTGVT

-475 EVTSVAATIN
+475 VVTPVATTIN

-495 NVLVKL
+495 NVLVTL
-501 SEMTFESDALASKN
+501 SEVAFESNALADMN
-515 ISLTD
+515 ISLAD

-543 QYNVTAV
+543 QYNVTAI
-550 ATIFKESIQLYALSA
+550 ATIYNESIQLYALSA
-565 SDIQMI
+565 DDIQMI
-571 TNLVDPETAWAAD
+571 TNLVAPETAWATD

-589 PGQEEY
+589 PGSTTVENT
-595 EYALGTNYEGT
+595 LTTNST
-606 ITYSSSDETVAT
+606 AAVTYSSSNEAVAT
-618 IDANGD
+618 IDAEGN
-624 ITFVGYGHTVITAE
+624 ITFVGYGHTVISAETAE
-638 TPETSEYLASK
+638 NEEYLASK

-665 PYTPADV
+665 PFTLADV
-672 QYFSGKVEGKAWV
+672 QYFSDKVVGKAWV

-691 FFNNNAFVAGTE
+691 FFANNKFVAGKE
-703 GAIASNLALSAGDIN
+703 GAVASNIALSAGDIN

-730 TNLNLLDNATNL
+730 TDLNLKDNKNL

-754 YFKVPGV
+754 YFGVPGV
-761 KNVTDYSWDGE
+761 KNVTDYSWNGK

-792 IYSIDGRRLAAPAKG
+792 IYSIDGRRLAAPVKG

>member
-1 MKINAYFCSKK
+1 
-12 IHFYLLTY
+12 
-20 KFKTIMKKLL
+20 MKKLL

-41 ALVAQ
+41 ALMAQ

-56 WTGVEDKATSIS
+56 WETLENGVS
-68 YTSGDYTISASKETG
+68 YTSGDYTILADKAENPNASGK
-83 SSSIPTVNATAL
+83 PMVAAAN
-95 DVRTYAKNQVMVS
+95 DFRTYAKNTFTVTSSKANITKIVFYISS
-108 NSQENIKKLV
+108 N
-118 FHISAQ
+118 
-124 GKKRWT
+124 GKKRWADV
-130 ELTPSEG
+130 TPDTG
-137 AVTHDVAN
+137 TTTVDKATYTTT
-145 GVIIWEG
+145 WEG
-152 DAQFV
+152 DAKKITFT
-157 MFGVGEKSVYGTD
+157 VGDAATYGTESS
-170 GATKAGQFDFSSV
+170 KAGQFCIDKLV
-183 TAYTAADLES
+183 IYTA
-193 GGGESGGG
+193 GESGGG
-201 EGGETPDPD
+201 EGEGGQTPDP
-210 ENVTLYSETFGTN
+210 EETITLYSETFGTN
-223 QGAFTIDNKV
+223 QGAFTIDDKV
-233 LPEGTTYVWAFAS
+233 LPEGTTYIWSFAS

-252 TAYINKTNCASESW
+252 SAYVNKTNYASESW
-266 LVSPKFDCTK
+266 LVSPKFDCTN

-288 NFFTSA
+288 NFFKSA

-317 LSARASGKAWTF
+317 LSARASGTGWAF

-372 EVTTESE
+372 EVTAESE
-379 VVVPEY
+379 VVIPEY

-391 KENATA
+391 KNDATA
-397 SATAVKFTFTNL
+397 TATAVKFTFTDL
-409 LVTGTAGTSTYVT
+409 LVTGAAGKNTYVT
-422 DGTDGTL
+422 DGIDGML

-452 SYNNLTELKD
+452 SYSNLTELKD
-462 LDLTGVS
+462 LDLTGVT

-475 EVTSVAATIN
+475 EVTPVATTIN

-495 NVLVKL
+495 NVLVTL
-501 SEMTFESDALASKN
+501 SEVAFESNALADMN

-525 TLRDN
+525 TLYDKFN
-530 FGVLTDFIFDTTK
+530 VLTDFIFDTTK
-543 QYNVTAV
+543 QYNVTAI
-550 ATIFKESIQLYALSA
+550 ATIFNASIQLYALSA
-565 SDIQMI
+565 DDIQMI
-571 TNLVDPETAWAAD
+571 TNLVAPETAWATD

-589 PGQEEY
+589 PGSTTVENT
-595 EYALGTNYEGT
+595 LTTNST
-606 ITYSSSDETVAT
+606 AAVTYSSSNEAVAT
-618 IDANGD
+618 IDTEGN
-624 ITFVGYGHTVITAE
+624 ITFVGYGHTVISAETAE
-638 TPETSEYLASK
+638 NEEYLASK

-685 KGEISG
+685 KGKISG
-691 FFNNNAFVAGTE
+691 FFNNNKFFAGTE
-703 GAIASNLALSAGDIN
+703 GAIDSNLALSAGDIN

-730 TNLNLLDNATNL
+730 TDLNLLDNATNL

-772 GTLTGI
+772 STLTGI
-778 DSLEAAPAN
+778 NSLEAAPAN

>member
-1 MKINAYFCSKK
+1 
-12 IHFYLLTY
+12 
-20 KFKTIMKKLL
+20 MKKLL

-56 WTGVEDKATSIS
+56 WTGVGTTSIS
-68 YTSGDYTISASKETG
+68 LTSGNYTISASKETG
-83 SSSIPTVNATAL
+83 STNPTVNATSL
-95 DVRTYAKNQVMVS
+95 DFRSYAKNLVLVS

-124 GKKRWT
+124 GKKRWA
-130 ELTPSEG
+130 ELSPSEG

-145 GVIIWEG
+145 GNVIWEG
-152 DAQFV
+152 DAQNII
-157 MFGVGEKSVYGTD
+157 FGVGEKAVYGTD
-170 GATKAGQFDFSSV
+170 GETKGGQFDFSSV
-183 TAYTAADLES
+183 TAYTAADLEN
-193 GGGESGGG
+193 GGG
-201 EGGETPDPD
+201 EGGETPDED
-210 ENVTLYSETFGTN
+210 ITLYSETFGTN
-223 QGAFTIDNKV
+223 QGAFTIDDKV
-233 LPEGTTYVWAFAS
+233 LPEGTTYIWSFAS

-252 TAYINKTNCASESW
+252 TAYVNKTNYASESW
-266 LVSPKFDCTK
+266 LVSPKFDCTN

-288 NFFTSA
+288 NFFKSA

-317 LSARASGKAWTF
+317 LSARASGTAWTF
-329 TDGITADLSAY
+329 VDGITADLSAY

-475 EVTSVAATIN
+475 EVTPVAATIN

-672 QYFSGKVEGKAWV
+672 QYFCDKVEGKAWV

-691 FFNNNAFVAGTE
+691 FYSNNKYVAGTE
-703 GAIASNLALSAGDIN
+703 GAVASNLAISAGETN

-730 TNLNLLDNATNL
+730 TDLNLLDNATNL

-754 YFKVPGV
+754 YFSVPGV
-761 KNVTDYSWDGE
+761 KNVTDYSWNGK

>member
-1 MKINAYFCSKK
+1 
-12 IHFYLLTY
+12 
-20 KFKTIMKKLL
+20 MKKLL

-56 WTGVEDKATSIS
+56 WTGVAEEAQSIS
-68 YTSGDYTISASKETG
+68 LTSGNYTISASKETG
-83 SSSIPTVNATAL
+83 SSKPTVNATSL
-95 DVRTYAKNQVMVS
+95 DFRSYAKNMVLVS

-130 ELTPSEG
+130 ELSPSEG

-145 GVIIWEG
+145 GNVIWEG
-152 DAQFV
+152 DAQNII
-157 MFGVGEKSVYGTD
+157 FGVGEKAVYGTD
-170 GATKAGQFDFSSV
+170 GATKAGQFAFSSV
-183 TAYTAADLES
+183 TAYTAADLEN
-193 GGGESGGG
+193 
-201 EGGETPDPD
+201 GGETPDED
-210 ENVTLYSETFGTN
+210 ITLYSETFGTN
-223 QGAFTIDNKV
+223 QGVFTIENKV
-233 LPEGTTYVWAFAS
+233 LPEGTTYIWKFDS
-246 GYGMKA
+246 RNGMKA
-252 TAYINKTNCASESW
+252 SAYVNKTNYASESW

-317 LSARASGKAWTF
+317 LSARASGTNWTF
-329 TDGITADLSAY
+329 ADGITADLSAY

-351 TSSAELAG
+351 TSSADVAG

-372 EVTTESE
+372 EVTAESE
-379 VVVPEY
+379 VVIPEY
-385 TTIAQL
+385 TKIAQL
-391 KENATA
+391 KNDATA
-397 SATAVKFTFTNL
+397 TATAVKFTFTDL
-409 LVTGTAGTSTYVT
+409 LVTGAAGTSTYVT
-422 DGTDGTL
+422 DGTDGML
-429 LYGTASPYKAGDKI
+429 LYGKASPYKAGDKI
-443 SGTIAANLV
+443 SGTIAANLI
-452 SYNNLTELKD
+452 SFKNLTELQD
-462 LDLTGVS
+462 LDLTGVT

-475 EVTSVAATIN
+475 EVTPVAATIN

-495 NVLVKL
+495 NVLVTL
-501 SEMTFESDALASKN
+501 SEVAFESNALADMN
-515 ISLTD
+515 ISLAD

-543 QYNVTAV
+543 QYNVTAI
-550 ATIFKESIQLYALSA
+550 ASIYKESIQLYALSA
-565 SDIQMI
+565 DDIQMI
-571 TNLVDPETAWAAD
+571 TNLVDPETTWAAD

-672 QYFSGKVEGKAWV
+672 QYFCDKVEGKAWV

-691 FFNNNAFVAGTE
+691 FFSNNKFVAGTE
-703 GAIASNLALSAGDIN
+703 GAVASNLALSAGDIN

-730 TNLNLLDNATNL
+730 TDLNLLDNATNL
-742 GKTVWVYGTIEK
+742 DKTVWVYGTIEK
-754 YFKVPGV
+754 YFGVPGV
-761 KNVTDYSWDGE
+761 KNVTDYSWNGK

>member
-1 MKINAYFCSKK
+1 
-12 IHFYLLTY
+12 
-20 KFKTIMKKLL
+20 MKKLL

-46 TEITWSAASD
+46 TKITWSAASD
-56 WTGVEDKATSIS
+56 WTGVGTTSIS
-68 YTSGDYTISASKETG
+68 LTSGNYTISASKETG
-83 SSSIPTVNATAL
+83 STNPTVNATSL
-95 DVRTYAKNQVMVS
+95 DFRSYAKNLVLVS

-124 GKKRWT
+124 GKKRWA
-130 ELTPSEG
+130 ELSPSEG

-145 GVIIWEG
+145 GNVIWEG
-152 DAQFV
+152 DAQNII
-157 MFGVGEKSVYGTD
+157 FGVGEKAVYGTD
-170 GATKAGQFDFSSV
+170 GETKGGQFDFSSV
-183 TAYTAADLES
+183 TAYTAADLEN
-193 GGGESGGG
+193 GGG
-201 EGGETPDPD
+201 EGGETPDED
-210 ENVTLYSETFGTN
+210 ITLYSETFGTN
-223 QGAFTIDNKV
+223 QGAFTIDDKV
-233 LPEGTTYVWAFAS
+233 LPEGTTYIWSFAS

-252 TAYINKTNCASESW
+252 SAYVNKTNYASESW
-266 LVSPKFDCTK
+266 LVSPKLDCTN

-288 NFFTSA
+288 NFFKSA

-317 LSARASGKAWTF
+317 LSARASGTAWTF

-379 VVVPEY
+379 VVIPEY
-385 TTIAQL
+385 TKIAQL
-391 KENATA
+391 KNDATA
-397 SATAVKFTFTNL
+397 TATAVKFTFTDL

-422 DGTDGTL
+422 DGTDGLL

-443 SGTIAANLV
+443 SGTIAANLI
-452 SYNNLTELKD
+452 SFKNLTELQD
-462 LDLTGVS
+462 LDLTGVT

-475 EVTSVAATIN
+475 EVTPVAATIN

-495 NVLVKL
+495 NVLVTL
-501 SEMTFESDALASKN
+501 SEVAFESNALASKN

-520 GEESI
+520 GEEAI

-530 FGVLTDFIFDTTK
+530 FNVLTDFIFDTTK
-543 QYNVTAV
+543 QYNVTAI
-550 ATIFKESIQLYALSA
+550 ATIYNESIQLYALSA
-565 SDIQMI
+565 DDIQMI
-571 TNLVDPETAWAAD
+571 TNLVDPETAWTTAE
-584 TVAVM
+584 VAVM
-589 PGQEEY
+589 PGSTTVENT
-595 EYALGTNYEGT
+595 LTTNST
-606 ITYSSSDETVAT
+606 AAVTYSSSNETVAT
-618 IDANGD
+618 IDTEGN
-624 ITFVGYGHTVITAE
+624 ITFVGYGHTVISAETAE
-638 TPETSEYLASK
+638 NEEYLASK

-718 VPVALPSGSQVR
+718 VPVALPSGQVR
-730 TNLNLLDNATNL
+730 TDLNLLDNATNL

-761 KNVTDYSWDGE
+761 KNVTDYSWNGK

>member
-1 MKINAYFCSKK
+1 
-12 IHFYLLTY
+12 
-20 KFKTIMKKLL
+20 MKKLL

-56 WTGVEDKATSIS
+56 WTGVAEEAQSIS
-68 YTSGDYTISASKETG
+68 LASGNYTISASKETG
-83 SSSIPTVNATAL
+83 SSKPTVNATSL
-95 DVRTYAKNQVMVS
+95 DFRSYAKNMVLVS

-130 ELTPSEG
+130 ELSPSEG

-152 DAQFV
+152 DAQNII
-157 MFGVGEKSVYGTD
+157 FGVGEKAVYGTD
-170 GATKAGQFDFSSV
+170 GATKAGQFCFSSV

-193 GGGESGGG
+193 GG
-201 EGGETPDPD
+201 ETPDED
-210 ENVTLYSETFGTN
+210 ITLYSETFGTN
-223 QGAFTIDNKV
+223 QGAFTIDDKV
-233 LPEGTTYVWAFAS
+233 LPEGTTYIWKFDS
-246 GYGMKA
+246 RNGMKA
-252 TAYINKTNCASESW
+252 SAYVNKTNYASESW
-266 LVSPKFDCTK
+266 LVSPKFDCTN

-317 LSARASGKAWTF
+317 LSARASGTNWTF
-329 TDGITADLSAY
+329 ADGITADLSAY

-351 TSSAELAG
+351 TSTAELAG

-409 LVTGTAGTSTYVT
+409 LVTGTAGTSTYVS
-422 DGTDGTL
+422 DGTAGTL

-462 LDLTGVS
+462 LDLTGVT

-475 EVTSVAATIN
+475 EVTPVAATIN

-501 SEMTFESDALASKN
+501 SEVTFESDALASKN

-595 EYALGTNYEGT
+595 ENALGTNYEGT

-672 QYFSGKVEGKAWV
+672 QYFCDKVEGKAWV

-691 FFNNNAFVAGTE
+691 FFSNNKFVAGTE
-703 GAIASNLALSAGDIN
+703 GAVASNLALSAGDIN

-730 TNLNLLDNATNL
+730 TDLNLLDNATNL
-742 GKTVWVYGTIEK
+742 DKTVWVYGTIEK

-761 KNVTDYSWDGE
+761 KNVTDYSWNGK

-787 TKADV
+787 TNADV

>member
-1 MKINAYFCSKK
+1 
-12 IHFYLLTY
+12 
-20 KFKTIMKKLL
+20 MKKLL

-41 ALVAQ
+41 ALMAQ
-46 TEITWSAASD
+46 TEITWSAAND
-56 WTGVEDKATSIS
+56 WAGVAEKAQSIS
-68 YTSGDYTISASKETG
+68 LTSGNYTISASKEAG
-83 SSSIPTVNATAL
+83 SSNPTVNATSL
-95 DVRTYAKNQVMVS
+95 DFRSYAKNMVLVS

-124 GKKRWT
+124 GKRRWT
-130 ELTPSEG
+130 ELSPSEG

-145 GVIIWEG
+145 GNVIWEG
-152 DAQFV
+152 DAQNII
-157 MFGVGEKSVYGTD
+157 FGVGEKAVYGTD
-170 GATKAGQFDFSSV
+170 GETKAGQFAFSSV
-183 TAYTAADLES
+183 TAYTAADLEN
-193 GGGESGGG
+193 GGG
-201 EGGETPDPD
+201 EGGGETPDED
-210 ENVTLYSETFGTN
+210 ITLYSETFGTN
-223 QGAFTIDNKV
+223 QGAFTIDDKV
-233 LPEGTTYVWAFAS
+233 LPEGTTFIWSFAS

-252 TAYINKTNCASESW
+252 SAYVNKTNYASESW
-266 LVSPKFDCTK
+266 LVSPKFDCTN

-288 NFFTSA
+288 NFFKSA

-317 LSARASGKAWTF
+317 LSARASGTAWTF

-351 TSSAELAG
+351 TSTAELAG

-409 LVTGTAGTSTYVT
+409 LVTGTAGTSTYVS

-462 LDLTGVS
+462 LDLTAVS

-475 EVTSVAATIN
+475 EVTPVAATIN

-571 TNLVDPETAWAAD
+571 TNLVDPETAWVAD

-589 PGQEEY
+589 PGSTTVENTLTTKST
-595 EYALGTNYEGT
+595 AAV
-606 ITYSSSDETVAT
+606 TYSSSNEAVAT
-618 IDANGD
+618 IDAEGN
-624 ITFVGYGHTVITAE
+624 ITFVGYGHTVISAETAE
-638 TPETSEYLASK
+638 NEEYLASK

-703 GAIASNLALSAGDIN
+703 GAVASNLALSAGDIN

>member
-1 MKINAYFCSKK
+1 
-12 IHFYLLTY
+12 
-20 KFKTIMKKLL
+20 MKKLL

-56 WTGVEDKATSIS
+56 WTGVGTTSIS
-68 YTSGDYTISASKETG
+68 LTSGNYTISASKETG
-83 SSSIPTVNATAL
+83 STNPTVNATSL
-95 DVRTYAKNQVMVS
+95 DFRSYAKNMVLVS

-124 GKKRWT
+124 GKKRWA
-130 ELTPSEG
+130 ELSPSEG

-145 GVIIWEG
+145 GNVIWEG
-152 DAQFV
+152 DAQNII
-157 MFGVGEKSVYGTD
+157 FGVGEKAVYGTD
-170 GATKAGQFDFSSV
+170 GETKGGQFDFSSV
-183 TAYTAADLES
+183 TAYTAADLEN
-193 GGGESGGG
+193 GGG
-201 EGGETPDPD
+201 EGGETPDED
-210 ENVTLYSETFGTN
+210 ITLYSETFGTN
-223 QGAFTIDNKV
+223 QGAFTIDDKV
-233 LPEGTTYVWAFAS
+233 LPEGTTYIWSFAS

-252 TAYINKTNCASESW
+252 TAYVNKTNYASESW
-266 LVSPKFDCTK
+266 LVSPKFDCTN

-288 NFFTSA
+288 NFFKSA

-317 LSARASGKAWTF
+317 LSARASGTAWTF
-329 TDGITADLSAY
+329 VDGITADLSAY

-475 EVTSVAATIN
+475 EVTPVAATIN

>member
-1 MKINAYFCSKK
+1 
-12 IHFYLLTY
+12 
-20 KFKTIMKKLL
+20 MKKLL

-41 ALVAQ
+41 ALMAQ

-83 SSSIPTVNATAL
+83 SSSSPTVNATAL

-475 EVTSVAATIN
+475 EVTPVAATIN

>member
-1 MKINAYFCSKK
+1 
-12 IHFYLLTY
+12 
-20 KFKTIMKKLL
+20 MKKLL

-46 TEITWSAASD
+46 TELTWSAASD
-56 WTGVEDKATSIS
+56 WTGVAENAKAIS
-68 YTSGDYTISASKETG
+68 LTSGNYTISASKETG
-83 SSSIPTVNATAL
+83 SSKPTVNATSL
-95 DVRTYAKNQVMVS
+95 DFRSYAKNMVLVS

-130 ELTPSEG
+130 ELSPSEG

-145 GVIIWEG
+145 GNVIWEG
-152 DAQFV
+152 DAQNII
-157 MFGVGEKSVYGTD
+157 FGVGEKAVYGTD
-170 GATKAGQFDFSSV
+170 GATKAGQFAFSSV
-183 TAYTAADLES
+183 TAYTAADLEN
-193 GGGESGGG
+193 
-201 EGGETPDPD
+201 GGETPDED
-210 ENVTLYSETFGTN
+210 ITLYSETFGTN
-223 QGAFTIDNKV
+223 QGVFTIENKV
-233 LPEGTTYVWAFAS
+233 LPEGTTYIWKFDS
-246 GYGMKA
+246 RNGMKA
-252 TAYINKTNCASESW
+252 SAYVNKTNYASESW

-317 LSARASGKAWTF
+317 LSARASGTNWTF
-329 TDGITADLSAY
+329 ADGITADLSAY

-351 TSSAELAG
+351 TSSADVAG

-372 EVTTESE
+372 EVTAESE
-379 VVVPEY
+379 VVIPEY
-385 TTIAQL
+385 TKIAQL
-391 KENATA
+391 KNDATA
-397 SATAVKFTFTNL
+397 TATAVKFTFTDL
-409 LVTGTAGTSTYVT
+409 LVTGAAGTSTYVT
-422 DGTDGTL
+422 DGTDGML
-429 LYGTASPYKAGDKI
+429 LYGKASPYKAGDKI
-443 SGTIAANLV
+443 SGTIAANLI
-452 SYNNLTELKD
+452 SFKNLTELQD
-462 LDLTGVS
+462 LDLTGVT

-475 EVTSVAATIN
+475 EVTPVAATIN

-495 NVLVKL
+495 NVLVTL
-501 SEMTFESDALASKN
+501 SEVAFESNALADMN
-515 ISLTD
+515 ISLAD

-543 QYNVTAV
+543 QYNVTAI
-550 ATIFKESIQLYALSA
+550 ASIYKESIQLYALSA
-565 SDIQMI
+565 DDIQMI
-571 TNLVDPETAWAAD
+571 TNLVDPETTWAAD

-672 QYFSGKVEGKAWV
+672 QYFCDKVEGKAWV

-691 FFNNNAFVAGTE
+691 FFSNNKFVAGTE
-703 GAIASNLALSAGDIN
+703 GAVASNLALSAGDIN

-730 TNLNLLDNATNL
+730 TDLNLLDNATNL
-742 GKTVWVYGTIEK
+742 DKTVWVYGTIEK

>member
-1 MKINAYFCSKK
+1 
-12 IHFYLLTY
+12 
-20 KFKTIMKKLL
+20 MKKLL

-41 ALVAQ
+41 ALMAQ

-56 WTGVEDKATSIS
+56 WDGVDAKAQSIS

-83 SSSIPTVNATAL
+83 SSSPTVNATAT
-95 DVRTYAKNQVMVS
+95 DFRSYAKNQVMVS

-118 FHISAQ
+118 FHISAA
-124 GKKRWT
+124 GKKRWA
-130 ELTPSEG
+130 ELSASEG

-157 MFGVGEKSVYGTD
+157 MFGVGEKAVYGTD
-170 GATKAGQFDFSSV
+170 GAAKAGQFNFSSV

-193 GGGESGGG
+193 GSGEGGEG

-266 LVSPKFDCTK
+266 LVSPKFDCTN

-288 NFFTSA
+288 NFFTNA

-317 LSARASGKAWTF
+317 LSARASGTAWTF

-351 TSSAELAG
+351 TSTAELAG

-409 LVTGTAGTSTYVT
+409 LVTGTAGTSTYVS

-475 EVTSVAATIN
+475 EVTPVAATIN

-530 FGVLTDFIFDTTK
+530 FNVLTDFIFDTTK

-638 TPETSEYLASK
+638 TPETDEYLASK

-672 QYFSGKVEGKAWV
+672 QYFCDKVEGKAWV

-691 FFNNNAFVAGTE
+691 FYNNNKYFAGTE
-703 GAIASNLALSAGDIN
+703 GAVASNIAISAGETN

-730 TNLNLLDNATNL
+730 TDLNLKDNATNL

-754 YFKVPGV
+754 YFGVAGV

-778 DSLEAAPAN
+778 NSLEAAPAN
-787 TKADV
+787 TNADV
-792 IYSIDGRRLAAPAKG
+792 IYSIDGRRLAAPVKG

>member
-1 MKINAYFCSKK
+1 
-12 IHFYLLTY
+12 
-20 KFKTIMKKLL
+20 MKKLL

-41 ALVAQ
+41 ALMAQ

-56 WTGVEDKATSIS
+56 WETLENGVS
-68 YTSGDYTISASKETG
+68 YTSGDYTILADKAENPNASGK
-83 SSSIPTVNATAL
+83 PMVAAAN
-95 DVRTYAKNQVMVS
+95 DFRTYAKNTFTVTSSKANITKIVFYISS
-108 NSQENIKKLV
+108 N
-118 FHISAQ
+118 
-124 GKKRWT
+124 GKKRWADV
-130 ELTPSEG
+130 TPDTG
-137 AVTHDVAN
+137 TTTVDKATYTTT
-145 GVIIWEG
+145 WEG
-152 DAQFV
+152 DAKKITFT
-157 MFGVGEKSVYGTD
+157 VGDAATYGTESS
-170 GATKAGQFDFSSV
+170 KAGQFCIDKLV
-183 TAYTAADLES
+183 IYTA
-193 GGGESGGG
+193 GESGGG
-201 EGGETPDPD
+201 EGEGGQTPDP
-210 ENVTLYSETFGTN
+210 EETITLYSETFGTN
-223 QGAFTIDNKV
+223 QGAFTIDDKV
-233 LPEGTTYVWAFAS
+233 LPEGTTYIWSFAS

-252 TAYINKTNCASESW
+252 SAYVNKTNYASESW
-266 LVSPKFDCTK
+266 LVSPKFDCTN

-288 NFFTSA
+288 NFFKSA

-317 LSARASGKAWTF
+317 LSARASGTGWAF

-372 EVTTESE
+372 EVTAESE
-379 VVVPEY
+379 VVIPEY

-391 KENATA
+391 KNDATA
-397 SATAVKFTFTNL
+397 TATAVKFTFTDL
-409 LVTGTAGTSTYVT
+409 LVTGAAGKNTYVT
-422 DGTDGTL
+422 DGIDGML

-452 SYNNLTELKD
+452 SYSNLTELKD
-462 LDLTGVS
+462 LDLTGVT

-475 EVTSVAATIN
+475 EVTPVATTIN

-495 NVLVKL
+495 NVLVTL
-501 SEMTFESDALASKN
+501 SEVAFESNALADMN

-525 TLRDN
+525 TLYDKFN
-530 FGVLTDFIFDTTK
+530 VLTDFIFDTTK
-543 QYNVTAV
+543 QYNVTAI
-550 ATIFKESIQLYALSA
+550 ATIFNASIQLYALSA
-565 SDIQMI
+565 DDIQMI
-571 TNLVDPETAWAAD
+571 TNLVAPETAWATD

-589 PGQEEY
+589 PGSTTVENT
-595 EYALGTNYEGT
+595 LTTNST
-606 ITYSSSDETVAT
+606 AAVTYSSSNEAVAT
-618 IDANGD
+618 IDTEGN
-624 ITFVGYGHTVITAE
+624 ITFVGYGHTVISAETAE
-638 TPETSEYLASK
+638 NEEYLASK

-672 QYFSGKVEGKAWV
+672 QYFSDKIVGKAWV

-703 GAIASNLALSAGDIN
+703 KAIVSNLALSAGDIN
-718 VPVALPSGSQVR
+718 VPVALPSGSKVR
-730 TNLNLLDNATNL
+730 TDLNLLDNATNL

-778 DSLEAAPAN
+778 NSLEAAPAN

>member
-1 MKINAYFCSKK
+1 
-12 IHFYLLTY
+12 
-20 KFKTIMKKLL
+20 MKKLL

-41 ALVAQ
+41 ALMAQ
-46 TEITWSAASD
+46 TEITWSGQSD
-56 WTGVEDKATSIS
+56 WTGIGTKDIS
-68 YTSGDYTISASKETG
+68 YTSGNYTISASKVTG
-83 SSSIPTVNATAL
+83 CQTNPTVNTKAN
-95 DVRTYAKNQVMVS
+95 DFRCYANGITMVG
-108 NSQENIKKLV
+108 NSTENIKKIV
-118 FHISAQ
+118 FHLSTQ
-124 GKKRWT
+124 GIARWT
-130 ELTPSEG
+130 DLTPSEG
-137 AVTHDVAN
+137 AVTNDTDN
-145 GVIIWEG
+145 GLIVWEG
-152 DAQFV
+152 DAQYVQFT
-157 MFGVGEKSVYGTD
+157 VGAKAVYGPD
-170 GATKAGQFDFSSV
+170 ATQAGQLCFSSV

-201 EGGETPDPD
+201 ESGGGEGEGGETPNP
-210 ENVTLYSETFGTN
+210 EETITLYSETFGTN

-233 LPEGTTYVWAFAS
+233 LPEGTTYIWKFDS
-246 GYGMKA
+246 RNGMKA
-252 TAYINKTNCASESW
+252 SAYVNKTNYASESW
-266 LVSPKFDCTK
+266 LVSPKFDCTN

-317 LSARASGKAWTF
+317 LSARAGGTNWDF

-351 TSSAELAG
+351 TSTAELAG

-475 EVTSVAATIN
+475 EVTPVAATIN

-501 SEMTFESDALASKN
+501 SEMTFESGALASKN

-595 EYALGTNYEGT
+595 ECALGTNYEGT

-672 QYFSGKVEGKAWV
+672 QYFSDKVVGKAWV

-691 FFNNNAFVAGTE
+691 FFANNKFVAGKE
-703 GAIASNLALSAGDIN
+703 GAVASNIALSAGDIN

-730 TNLNLLDNATNL
+730 TDLNLKDNKNL

-754 YFKVPGV
+754 YFGVPGV
-761 KNVTDYSWDGE
+761 KEVTDYSWDGE

-778 DSLEAAPAN
+778 NSLEAAPAN